1 MDLQAKKKTC
11 QKKQL
16 PDFSIDIFIGEY
28 NISPKKKDFL
38 QFHQ

>member
-1 MDLQAKKKTC
+1 MDLQEKKTC

-16 PDFSIDIFIGEY
+16 PDFSINIFIGEY